1 MPGIFVSLIEIME
14 VFYGFDLS
22 TSSPV
27 MQFEY
32 RLPDFKLEIISAEL
46 FVPEGGNWQ
55 ALLTILEIRVHV
67 IAGALLEYSAPIS
80 LFNNPYNNQPF
91 FELNK
96 LIDKRVFEAG
106 TDLSDIDKIH
116 VKLELIQLQDITES
130 FEFHFRTL
138 TNCS

>member
-1 MPGIFVSLIEIME
+1 ME

-27 MQFEY
+27 MQFEC

-46 FVPEGGNWQ
+46 FVPEGANWQ
-55 ALLTILEIRVHV
+55 SLLTKLEIRVHL
-67 IAGALLEYSAPIS
+67 IAGDLVQYLAPIS
-80 LFNNPYNNQPF
+80 LFNNPNSNQLF

-96 LIDKRVFEAG
+96 VIDKRGFEAG
-106 TDLSDIDKIH
+106 ADLSDIDMIH
-116 VKLELIQLQDITES
+116 VKLELIQLQDISES

>member
-1 MPGIFVSLIEIME
+1 
-14 VFYGFDLS
+14 
-22 TSSPV
+22 

-46 FVPEGGNWQ
+46 FVPDGVNWQ
-55 ALLTILEIRVHV
+55 SLLSKLEIRVHV
-67 IAGALLEYSAPIS
+67 IAGALLEYSVPIS
-80 LFNNPYNNQPF
+80 LFNNPNSVQPF

-96 LIDKRVFEAG
+96 VIDKRVFEAG
-106 TDLSDIDKIH
+106 TDLSGIDRIH
-116 VKLELIQLQDITES
+116 VKLELIQLQDISES

>member
-1 MPGIFVSLIEIME
+1 M
-14 VFYGFDLS
+14 FYGFELS

-46 FVPEGGNWQ
+46 FVPEGANWQ
-55 ALLTILEIRVHV
+55 SLLSKIEIRVHV
-67 IAGALLEYSAPIS
+67 IAGVLLEYSAPIG
-80 LFNNPYNNQPF
+80 LFNNPNSNQPF

-96 LIDKRVFEAG
+96 VIDKRVFESG
-106 TDLSDIDKIH
+106 TDLSGIDMIH
-116 VKLELIQLQDITES
+116 VKLELIQLQDISES

>member
-1 MPGIFVSLIEIME
+1 ME

-22 TSSPV
+22 ASSPV

-46 FVPEGGNWQ
+46 FVPEGANWQ
-55 ALLTILEIRVHV
+55 SLLSKLEIRVHV

-80 LFNNPYNNQPF
+80 LFNNPNSNQPF
-91 FELNK
+91 FELDK
-96 LIDKRVFEAG
+96 VIDKRVFEAG
-106 TDLSDIDKIH
+106 ADLSGMSEIV
-116 VKLELIQLQDITES
+116 VKLELIQLQDISES

>member
-1 MPGIFVSLIEIME
+1 ME

-22 TSSPV
+22 PSSPV

-46 FVPEGGNWQ
+46 FVPEGANWQ
-55 ALLTILEIRVHV
+55 ALLTKLGIRVHV

-80 LFNNPYNNQPF
+80 LFNNPNSKQPF

-96 LIDKRVFEAG
+96 VIDKRVFEAG
-106 TDLSDIDKIH
+106 TDLSGIDKIH
-116 VKLELIQLQDITES
+116 LKLELIQPQDITES

-138 TNCS
+138 TNWS

>member
-1 MPGIFVSLIEIME
+1 ME
-14 VFYGFDLS
+14 VFYGFELS

-46 FVPEGGNWQ
+46 FVPEGANWQ
-55 ALLTILEIRVHV
+55 SLLSKIEIRVHV
-67 IAGALLEYSAPIS
+67 IAGVLLEYSAPIG
-80 LFNNPYNNQPF
+80 LFNNPNSNQPF

-96 LIDKRVFEAG
+96 VIDKRVFESG
-106 TDLSDIDKIH
+106 TDLSGIDMIH
-116 VKLELIQLQDITES
+116 VKLELIQLQDISES

>member
-1 MPGIFVSLIEIME
+1 MD

-22 TSSPV
+22 TSKPIE
-27 MQFEY
+27 QFEY
-32 RLPDFKLEIISAEL
+32 RFPDFKLEILSAEL
-46 FVPEGGNWQ
+46 FVPEGANWQ
-55 ALLTILEIRVHV
+55 SLLSKLEIRVHA
-67 IAGALLEYSAPIS
+67 IAGALLQYSTPIS

-96 LIDKRVFEAG
+96 VIDKRVFEAG
-106 TDLSDIDKIH
+106 TDLSGIDKIH
-116 VKLELIQLQDITES
+116 VKLELIQLQDISES

>member
-1 MPGIFVSLIEIME
+1 ME

-67 IAGALLEYSAPIS
+67 IAGALLKYSAPIS

-96 LIDKRVFEAG
+96 VIDKRVFEAG